1 MLIIEIKNQEYHV
14 NLHLL
19 LIFLISMVPHL
30 RGQREQ
36 SSFLW
41 FSQKLRVKY
50 RTCMV
55 VDKNTDHLR
64 TRTGGLKDLLTIHG
78 LHNKMRTNYSLISW
92 QSTDLQFTDLTKH
105 GPIFTDLT
113 KHGRLFKLRTPP
125 MIYEKKK
132 KKKKKEY
139 YQNRNNV
146 TLWITWRFIVIDAY
160 MYVEVI
166 QLYRFLI
173 PILMM

>member
-1 MLIIEIKNQEYHV
+1 MRLMENRYHKVVGLDPVLNWSGKKCSGPRSEPKLIHIGKKTVVLITEIKNQEYHV

-19 LIFLISMVPHL
+19 LIFLISKVSHL

-55 VDKNTDHLR
+55 VVKNTDHLR
-64 TRTGGLKDLLTIHG
+64 TRTRGLTDLLTIHG
-78 LHNKMRTNYSLISW
+78 LHNKIRTNYSRISW

-105 GPIFTDLT
+105 GPII
-113 KHGRLFKLRTPP
+113 HGLDKT
-125 MIYEKKK
+125 
-132 KKKKKEY
+132 
-139 YQNRNNV
+139 RN
-146 TLWITWRFIVIDAY
+146 VI
-160 MYVEVI
+160 
-166 QLYRFLI
+166 
-173 PILMM
+173 

>member
-1 MLIIEIKNQEYHV
+1 MRLMENRYHKVVGLVPVLNWSRKKCSGPRLGLNWSTLAKKTVVLITEIKNQEYHIK
-14 NLHLL
+14 LHLL

-55 VDKNTDHLR
+55 ADKNTDHLR
-64 TRTGGLKDLLTIHG
+64 TRTRGLTDLLTIHG
-78 LHNKMRTNYSLISW
+78 LHNKIRTNYSRISW

-105 GPIFTDLT
+105 GPVI
-113 KHGRLFKLRTPP
+113 HGLDKA
-125 MIYEKKK
+125 
-132 KKKKKEY
+132 
-139 YQNRNNV
+139 RN
-146 TLWITWRFIVIDAY
+146 VI
-160 MYVEVI
+160 
-166 QLYRFLI
+166 
-173 PILMM
+173 

>member
-1 MLIIEIKNQEYHV
+1 MWLMENRYHKVVGLDPVLNWSRKKCSWPRSGLNWSTLAKKQKKKNKKKKTVVFITKIKNQEYHV

-55 VDKNTDHLR
+55 ADKNTDHLR
-64 TRTGGLKDLLTIHG
+64 TLTRGLTDLLTIHG
-78 LHNKMRTNYSLISW
+78 LHNKIRTNYSRISW
-92 QSTDLQFTDLTKH
+92 QTTDLQFTDLTKH
-105 GPIFTDLT
+105 GPII
-113 KHGRLFKLRTPP
+113 HGLDKAW
-125 MIYEKKK
+125 
-132 KKKKKEY
+132 
-139 YQNRNNV
+139 NV
-146 TLWITWRFIVIDAY
+146 I
-160 MYVEVI
+160 
-166 QLYRFLI
+166 
-173 PILMM
+173 